1 MRKDGGKI
9 MEENNNLS
17 PEEGVCDGGAGAK
30 MSFGKWIENVWYHY
44 KWHIIGVAFMLLVVI
59 VCITQCVGKASD
71 PVDLNVVYAG
81 SYQIPKTAD
90 ENGKVP
96 FKDMSDSVKNL
107 ISDYDEN
114 GKKVLNFQSYY
125 WLSTDE
131 LDDLAAKNAELSPE
145 DRVDVEYHASVV
157 YQAITDIN
165 AIMAHS
171 DYYVWFISDDLY
183 DYMNRTSNGAKRFA
197 SLTEYVNEGTRVTY
211 YTNEDGT
218 LDTCAVYLKDLGISS
233 IGTLGTLPEDTLVVL
248 RLPSVLD
255 RNNMTGYDRSC
266 EFIKKIL
273 NQQ

>member
-1 MRKDGGKI
+1 MRQNGKG
-9 MEENNNLS
+9 MEENNKI
-17 PEEGVCDGGAGAK
+17 PEESVADGGTGAK

-59 VCITQCVGKASD
+59 VCITQCVGKARD
-71 PVDLNVVYAG
+71 PIDINIVYAG

-90 ENGKVP
+90 KDGKIP
-96 FKDMSDSVKNL
+96 FKDMSDTIKNL

-131 LDDLAAKNAELSPE
+131 LDALAEKNAELDPA

-165 AIMAHS
+165 SLMAHS

-183 DYMNRTSNGAKRFA
+183 EYMKRTSGGANRYV
-197 SLTEYVNEGTRVTY
+197 SLDEHVNDGTKVTY
-211 YTNEDGT
+211 YTDGDGNT
-218 LDTCAVYLKDLGISS
+218 DTCAVYLKDLPIYSM
-233 IGTLGTLPEDTLVVL
+233 GTLSTLPEDTLVVL
-248 RLPSVLD
+248 RTPSVLD
-255 RNNMTGYDRSC
+255 RNNLTGYERSC
-266 EFIKKIL
+266 AFIEKIL
-273 NQQ
+273 NQG